1 MSNKFSICEF
11 SWHLHIISPSIN
23 TMTSVSFSDLVMIA
37 LEEPTV
43 AYCPE
48 PEQMSDLERYDK
60 MYERELNSIQ
70 LVEWYVGNANIS
82 DDKKTEL
89 LKSLNVARVR
99 LNAIT
104 VNNMG
109 PDTLVATPFSYV
121 GLVTYSVFE
130 ELEELGAVQ

>member
-1 MSNKFSICEF
+1 MNLLLSYMSNKFSICEF

-121 GLVTYSVFE
+121 GL
-130 ELEELGAVQ
+130 

>member
-1 MSNKFSICEF
+1 
-11 SWHLHIISPSIN
+11 
-23 TMTSVSFSDLVMIA
+23 MTSVSFSDLVMIA